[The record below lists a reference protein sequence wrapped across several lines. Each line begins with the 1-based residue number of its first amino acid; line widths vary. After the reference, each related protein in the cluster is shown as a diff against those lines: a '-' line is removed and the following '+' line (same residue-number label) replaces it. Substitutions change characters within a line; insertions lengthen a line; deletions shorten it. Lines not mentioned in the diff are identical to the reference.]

1 MSVFTYVNAGDIA
14 QWLFTLF
21 ATFMAAGL
29 MVEPSVQALKPVY
42 YQVLDGVLGVLKTF
56 RLPEEIAT
64 VVRNVSVPIA
74 IFIAAYFFAR
84 DGGNIVFDSFP
95 GRVTISDGFQYVGSA
110 LFYLASALV
119 FHGGRGWFA
128 DRKAANALKI
138 AALAKQVSG

>member
-1 MSVFTYVNAGDIA
+1 MSVFTYANAGDIA

-29 MVEPSVQALKPVY
+29 MIEPSVQALKPAY
-42 YQVLDGVLGVLKTF
+42 YQAVDGLVRTLALF
-56 RLPEEIAT
+56 RIPEQILNDI
-64 VVRNVSVPIA
+64 RSISVPIA
-74 IFIAAYFFAR
+74 IFVAAYFFAR

-110 LFYLASALV
+110 LFYLASALI